1 MVVWTALILA
11 AVAFLAEAAVSDP
24 KTSGI
29 TTVGSKKLATAT
41 DCVGVIA
48 FSATQGSV
56 KDSKLLLAETLIDK
70 GIGYVAETGIF
81 TTHCPGLYQ
90 FSFAGY
96 GDSELQ
102 LILKRKLNKSEKWT
116 TVASVGQGGG
126 SNLVLL
132 DVDVGDQLSVFVEK
146 GKITGGATF
155 SGYRVSKK

>member
-1 MVVWTALILA
+1 M
-11 AVAFLAEAAVSDP
+11 
-24 KTSGI
+24 
-29 TTVGSKKLATAT
+29 
-41 DCVGVIA
+41 
-48 FSATQGSV
+48 
-56 KDSKLLLAETLIDK
+56 LLAETLIDK

-102 LILKRKLNKSEKWT
+102 LILKRKLNKSEKWNP
-116 TVASVGQGGG
+116 VANVGSGGG

-146 GKITGGATF
+146 GKLIDGGAATF